1 MKCASEFRARGITDA
16 LLRELAATVDRP
28 LRIMEVCGTHT
39 VSIFR
44 SGLRSLV
51 PEKLELISGPG
62 CPVCVTPAGH
72 VDAFVQAAR
81 KEDVIVA
88 TFGDLIR
95 VPGSDG
101 SLAEAGS
108 EGATVEVVYSPMDAL
123 ALAQN
128 NPEKTIFFP
137 AVGFETTAP
146 TIAATILEANR
157 LKIENFC
164 IFAGCKIMPPPLVAL
179 MSDPMLNVDGLLCPG
194 HVSAIIGADAYK
206 PLAEK
211 YHLPCAVAGFEPA
224 DIVAGLISL
233 ARQVVAGQARVENC
247 YTRVVSDEGNSRAR
261 ELMYTVFTEED
272 TQWRGLGLIA
282 GSGLG
287 LRRKFARFDAI
298 NKLQLDL
305 KPVPEPKGCRCGEIL
320 QGHLLPPACP
330 LYGRTCTPSRPIGP
344 CMVSSEGTCAAY
356 YRFSGD
362 KHSVY

>member
-1 MKCASEFRARGITDA
+1 MKCASEFRDRVITDA
-16 LLRELAATVDRP
+16 LLHELSVTVDRP

-51 PEKLELISGPG
+51 PEQLELISGPG

-81 KEDVIVA
+81 KENVLVA

-123 ALAQN
+123 TMARK
-128 NPEKTIFFP
+128 NPDKIVFFP

-146 TIAATILEANR
+146 TIAATILEAKR
-157 LKIENFC
+157 LNIENFC
-164 IFAGCKIMPPPLVAL
+164 IFAGCKIMPPPLEAL

-206 PLAEK
+206 PLVEQ

-233 ARQVVAGQARVENC
+233 NRQVLEDRAKVENC
-247 YTRVVSDEGNSRAR
+247 YTRVVTDEGNSRAR
-261 ELMYTVFTEED
+261 KLMNTVFVRED

-287 LRRKFARFDAI
+287 LREEFEQFDAVK
-298 NKLQLDL
+298 KLQLDL
-305 KPVPEPKGCRCGEIL
+305 KPVPEPKGCKCGEIL
-320 QGHLLPPACP
+320 QGHLLPPDCP
-330 LYGRTCTPSRPIGP
+330 LYGRACTPSQPIGP

-356 YRFSGD
+356 YRFSGHKRSKD
-362 KHSVY
+362 